1 MNESEVKGTKKQKQ
15 VNGSSGFLNTLELL
29 LKVIQRLGF
38 IFIVLY
44 LMISFWPVFNKA
56 AEEFKEKTLHLDTVE
71 IGPLKFSATAPEKL
85 NNALNKLEKTVIQE
99 PKNQASDTAVSNKSR
114 LVLEA
119 IEEIRQVKEQLQI
132 VGKSS
137 VGVKNMEQI
146 NNNKY
151 EQKTSEYYWTY
162 LGLAKN
168 ESMVKSQNF
177 KITVLP
183 SVGDIIIAKTGVY
196 KRDASPK
203 YREEEGW
210 IFGAPIGVL
219 RGGNKVEVMEFDKI
233 PYGDESEGILA
244 VWAYVKDIKL

>member
-1 MNESEVKGTKKQKQ
+1 MNESEVGGAKKQKQ
-15 VNGSSGFLNTLELL
+15 VEGSSGFLNTLELL

-44 LMISFWPVFNKA
+44 LIISFGPVFNKA
-56 AEEFKEKTLHLDTVE
+56 AEEFKRKKISLDTVE
-71 IGPLKFSATAPEKL
+71 IGPAKFSATPPEKL
-85 NNALNKLEKTVIQE
+85 NNVVNKLEKTVTQG
-99 PKNQASDTAVSNKSR
+99 PKNQASDTAVSNKNR

-119 IEEIRQVKEQLQI
+119 IEEIKQVKEQLQI
-132 VGKSS
+132 VGESS
-137 VGVKNMEQI
+137 VGVKKVEQI
-146 NNNKY
+146 NNIKY
-151 EQKTSEYYWTY
+151 EKKTPEYWTY

-177 KITVLP
+177 RIAVLP
-183 SVGDIIIAKTGVY
+183 SVGDIIIAKTSVY

-219 RGGNKVEVMEFDKI
+219 SGGNKVEVMEFDKI
-233 PYGDESEGILA
+233 PYGNESEGVLA
-244 VWAYVKDIKL
+244 VWAYVKDIK